1 MQSFLLMDNIL
12 LPGIQDSNKSHI
24 TNDGGSGIGKGVISY
39 FFVVRLNWTHINK
52 GLEMMGNYEKHLIFY
67 LVWVI

>member
-1 MQSFLLMDNIL
+1 MDNIL

-39 FFVVRLNWTHINK
+39 FFCCEVELNTYK
-52 GLEMMGNYEKHLIFY
+52 
-67 LVWVI
+67 